1 MVDVFG
7 HDDYVNVDVTKT
19 GDNSSLHLTVI
30 KAMKLLHEQGFIPVE
45 DNACILIVY
54 QWVSFHNFI

>member
-30 KAMKLLHEQGFIPVE
+30 KAMKLLHEQGFIPVVKY
-45 DNACILIVY
+45 D
-54 QWVSFHNFI
+54 